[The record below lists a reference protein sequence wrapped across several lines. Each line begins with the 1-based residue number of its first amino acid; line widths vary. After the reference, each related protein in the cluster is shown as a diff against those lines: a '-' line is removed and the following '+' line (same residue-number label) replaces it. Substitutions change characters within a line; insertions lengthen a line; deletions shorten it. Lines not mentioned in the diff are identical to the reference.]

1 MNYTPDLVSTAL
13 KMLASLVIV
22 LGGMFVAS
30 YFMKRVLN
38 RNVPGSGDKVIR
50 VLANTY
56 IGVKKSISLVEIPGA
71 LLVIGISN
79 DKISLLSKIEDEN
92 ILKKFR
98 ISDEEQM
105 QVSFSDHLHKLSEKL
120 RTRSHKN

>member
-1 MNYTPDLVSTAL
+1 MSYTPDLVSTAL
-13 KMLASLVIV
+13 KMLASLAIV
-22 LGGMFVAS
+22 LGGMFVAF

-38 RNVPGSGDKVIR
+38 KNVPGSGGNVIR

-79 DKISLLSKIEDEN
+79 DKISLLSKIEDEI
-92 ILKKFR
+92 ILNRFR
-98 ISDEEQM
+98 TSDDGQM
-105 QVSFSDHLHKLSEKL
+105 QLSFSDHLHKLSEKL
-120 RTRSHKN
+120 KTHSHKK